1 MTSAPMG
8 RNRRTFNINLIP
20 CPHTGCN
27 RYFKNRSGLTQHRH
41 ALHDFSFELPANAH
55 QRPAESDSNNGEQLL
70 PNVDFRAADH
80 HEDTMDY
87 DYGNDAIDDNM
98 APGVSGNVDE
108 VYRDYH
114 LELDGM

>member
-1 MTSAPMG
+1 MA
-8 RNRRTFNINLIP
+8 RNRRTFNVNLIP

-55 QRPAESDSNNGEQLL
+55 QRPAESDPNNGEQLL
-70 PNVDFRAADH
+70 PNVDFHAADNH
-80 HEDTMDY
+80 DDMMDY